1 MNERKLERK
10 RKFII
15 GGIMRLCDD
24 TNERKIFMQKYDIR
38 VNYPLYDL
46 PNVEMELNSKTME
59 ELREYRKKV
68 REVHSDVMHTQLFA
82 FEENICVAYWD
93 CIGWGQLLKFL
104 WDDMIEAISNLK
116 NRTHDQV
123 VPNDRK

>member
-10 RKFII
+10 RKFTI
-15 GGIMRLCDD
+15 GGIMRLCED
-24 TNERKIFMQKYDIR
+24 TNERKTFMQNYGIR
-38 VNYPLYDL
+38 VNYPFYDL
-46 PNVEMELNSKTME
+46 PNVEMELNSKTIE

-68 REVHSDVMHTQLFA
+68 REVHSDVMHTQLFE

-116 NRTHDQV
+116 NRTNDQV
-123 VPNDRK
+123 VPNDAK